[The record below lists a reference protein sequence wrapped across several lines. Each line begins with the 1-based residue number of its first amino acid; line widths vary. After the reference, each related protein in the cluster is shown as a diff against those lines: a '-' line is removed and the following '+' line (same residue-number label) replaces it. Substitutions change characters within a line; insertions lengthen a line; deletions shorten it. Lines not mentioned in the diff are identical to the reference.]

1 MKKIL
6 TTIETV
12 THRYGVK
19 ILTSIALIF
28 SVPQIT
34 YAKVYLEDVF
44 KKYQIFGRT
53 EYSELNNVANLP
65 DPDAVDLII
74 EIIQIILRIAGILTF
89 LALTVGGIM
98 YIISRGEGDGTTLE
112 KAKKT
117 VTWSVIGVIIIMSAY
132 AIVYGIT
139 AIKYNT

>member
-1 MKKIL
+1 MTL
-6 TTIETV
+6 
-12 THRYGVK
+12 
-19 ILTSIALIF
+19 ALPEA
-28 SVPQIT
+28 V

-65 DPDAVDLII
+65 DPDAIDLII
-74 EIIQIILRIAGILTF
+74 EIIQIILRVAGILTF

-117 VTWSVIGVIIIMSAY
+117 VTWSVIGVVIIMSAY

-139 AIKYNT
+139 AIRFNT

>member
-1 MKKIL
+1 MKKI
-6 TTIETV
+6 TSKIRTSIV
-12 THRYGVK
+12 T
-19 ILTSIALIF
+19 ILTLALPEA
-28 SVPQIT
+28 V
-34 YAKVYLEDVF
+34 YAKVSLEDVF

-74 EIIQIILRIAGILTF
+74 EIIQIILRVAGILTF

-98 YIISRGEGDGTTLE
+98 YIVSRGEGDGTTLE

-117 VTWSVIGVIIIMSAY
+117 VTWSVIGVVIIMCAY

-139 AIKYNT
+139 AIRFNT